1 MLIALGVSGGI
12 AAYKACE
19 IVRGLDKSG
28 AEVQVILTESATNF
42 ITPLTLQTL
51 SRRKVFIGAFDLDEE
66 QTVRHI
72 ELTRRVAALVV
83 APATAN
89 VLAKFARGI
98 ADDFLSTYYIS
109 VTAPV
114 VVAPAMNTRMWLHP
128 ATQENV
134 ATLKRRGVQVV
145 DPESGWLA
153 EGETGWGRL
162 AAPELIVSA
171 ALRAA
176 RRTRELA
183 GKKVVVTAGPTREP
197 LDPVRYISNRS
208 SGKMGYA
215 LAEAAA
221 RRGAEVCL
229 IAGPVERP
237 VPFGVQHIGVET
249 ADQMRREVLRER
261 RGAEAVFMA
270 AAVADYRTEPAVA
283 KIKRGATNLAL
294 ELEPAPDLLQEMG
307 RDREER
313 LLIGFAAETEALVE
327 NARAKL
333 MRKNLDFI
341 VANDVSRS
349 DIGFESDDNEVVILG
364 RSGEQWDVD
373 RASKSQVADSIL
385 DRVLGPDGPSEDPTP

>member
-134 ATLKRRGVQVV
+134 ATLRRRGVQVV

-270 AAVADYRTEPAVA
+270 AAVADYRTEPAAA

-373 RASKSQVADSIL
+373 RASKLQVADSIL
-385 DRVLGPDGPSEDPTP
+385 DRVLGPDGPSEDSTP